1 MSIIGQPSL
10 NFGGYPTEFLMFLS
24 ENNAIWKRF
33 EAEANKAWN
42 RGFRH
47 YSSKTIVEYIRH
59 ETALYERLGEFKINN
74 NHTPHLARYYQ
85 ELHPDRAC
93 LFETRALK
101 KQAEAA

>member
-1 MSIIGQPSL
+1 MNAHCQAPL
-10 NFGGYPTEFLMFLS
+10 NFGQYPTEFLMFLS
-24 ENNAIWKRF
+24 ENNALWKRF

-59 ETALYERLGEFKINN
+59 ETALYERTGDFKINN

-85 ELHPDRAC
+85 ELHPDRAG
-93 LFETRALK
+93 LFETRALR
-101 KQAEAA
+101 AVA